1 MNKSIPIDAIVIGE
15 RRRQDNGDVQGL
27 ADSIAQY
34 GLLHPPVVD
43 AENRLVAGG
52 RRLAACTLLGWQFIE
67 VRSLGSL
74 TDAELREI
82 ELEENLRRKDL
93 TPFERAR
100 TLVQRAEVV
109 REIAAEQ
116 LVPDSGTNSAGP
128 GRPPNPSSE
137 KRVAERM
144 GVPRA
149 TLQEAKAHVETAEA
163 FPFMQKPDWKQYH
176 VLEAREALAK
186 LPEPE
191 QAQAAALVDQP
202 GIPPSEAIPI
212 IRNLAEMKPDDRS
225 KVFTLN
231 ESPDQRDRSLAITTA
246 AQKPAMPDPR
256 VLLIDSAVRELSRA
270 VAGFPDDPEA
280 DLLRDVIARLRE
292 IKAAIKSVQKETAH
306 A

>member
-52 RRLAACTLLGWQFIE
+52 RRLAACKSLGWQFIE

-93 TPFERAR
+93 TPTERSR
-100 TLVQRAEVV
+100 TIVQLAET
-109 REIAAEQ
+109 AAEIDRQ
-116 LVPDSGTNSAGP
+116 EFRPDSGRNSG
-128 GRPPNPSSE
+128 GRPAEPGSLRAVSE
-137 KRVAERM
+137 RT
-144 GVPRA
+144 GIPRS
-149 TLQEAKAHVETAEA
+149 TIQEAKAHVETADA